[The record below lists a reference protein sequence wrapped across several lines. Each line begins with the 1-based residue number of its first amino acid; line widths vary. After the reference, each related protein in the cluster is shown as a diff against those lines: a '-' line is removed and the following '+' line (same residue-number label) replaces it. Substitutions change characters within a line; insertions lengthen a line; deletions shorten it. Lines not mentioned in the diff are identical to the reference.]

1 MKYMSKAAIFLMIFK
16 NACPYYF
23 RNNFSLCILCGTAL
37 MIFFS
42 PSSAVGWKGY
52 PRTGYILVGKQKI
65 PLLEMSE
72 LTLLNEML
80 LIIR

>member
-1 MKYMSKAAIFLMIFK
+1 
-16 NACPYYF
+16 
-23 RNNFSLCILCGTAL
+23 

-72 LTLLNEML
+72 LPLLNEML